1 MSATTVRAFVGIALP
16 EACRAL
22 AARLGKAV
30 AALSRGAATPVRE
43 GTAHLTLKFLGDVP
57 ATGPGG
63 SDAVAAALAGITFA
77 PFVLRFGGGGFFP
90 DMTRPRVV
98 WAGLAAGAPECRAL
112 AARVDAA
119 LAPCGI
125 APQAQPYRPHLTLAR
140 LREPGCG
147 GDWPGALTLLT
158 DAAWPETTV
167 ATMTLW
173 RSLLSPSGARHEVVA
188 TFAATAGAG

>member
-22 AARLGKAV
+22 AARLGRGV
-30 AALSRGAATPVRE
+30 AALSRGPASPVRE
-43 GTAHLTLKFLGDVP
+43 GTAHLTLTFLGDVP

-63 SDAVAAALAGITFA
+63 IDAVAEALAVITFA

-90 DMTRPRVV
+90 DMARPRVV
-98 WAGLAAGAPECRAL
+98 WAGLALGAPECQAL

-125 APQAQPYRPHLTLAR
+125 APQARPYRPHLTLAR
-140 LREPGCG
+140 LREPGRG
-147 GDWPGALTLLT
+147 GDWPGALRLMA
-158 DAAWPETTV
+158 DAAWPETEV
-167 ATMTLW
+167 AAMTLW
-173 RSLLSPSGARHEVVA
+173 RSLLSPAGARHEVVA
-188 TFAATAGAG
+188 TIAATTE

>member
-22 AARLGKAV
+22 AARLGRGV
-30 AALSRGAATPVRE
+30 AALSRGPASPVRE
-43 GTAHLTLKFLGDVP
+43 GTAHLTLTFLGDVP

-63 SDAVAAALAGITFA
+63 IDAVTEALAVITFA

-90 DMTRPRVV
+90 DMARPRIV
-98 WAGLAAGAPECRAL
+98 WAGLAMGALECQAL

-125 APQAQPYRPHLTLAR
+125 APQARPYRPHLTLAR
-140 LREPGCG
+140 LREPGRG
-147 GDWPGALTLLT
+147 GDWPGALALLT
-158 DAAWPETTV
+158 EAAWPETTV
-167 ATMTLW
+167 AAMTLW
-173 RSLLSPSGARHEVVA
+173 RSLLSPSGARHEIVA

>member
-1 MSATTVRAFVGIALP
+1 
-16 EACRAL
+16 
-22 AARLGKAV
+22 
-30 AALSRGAATPVRE
+30 
-43 GTAHLTLKFLGDVP
+43 
-57 ATGPGG
+57 
-63 SDAVAAALAGITFA
+63 
-77 PFVLRFGGGGFFP
+77 
-90 DMTRPRVV
+90 
-98 WAGLAAGAPECRAL
+98 
-112 AARVDAA
+112 
-119 LAPCGI
+119 
-125 APQAQPYRPHLTLAR
+125 QAQPYRPHLTLAR